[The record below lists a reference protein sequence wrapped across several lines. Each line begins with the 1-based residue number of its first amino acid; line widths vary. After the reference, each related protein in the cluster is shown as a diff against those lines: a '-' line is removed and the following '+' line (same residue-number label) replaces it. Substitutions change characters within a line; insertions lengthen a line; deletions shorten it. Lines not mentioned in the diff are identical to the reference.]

1 VRVALTVVDIFNEAR
16 SEICALY

>member
-1 VRVALTVVDIFNEAR
+1 VRVALTVADIFNEAR